1 MAVIYNPP
9 QILLGNGLQNLEVPP
24 GVNITFT
31 WSEGSITDL
40 HGDPIEGTFYTLY
53 RLDENVIPSYT
64 RQPDATVLV
73 GEERVYALPG
83 PDAVGDVLY
92 YRVGISAPRESV
104 GFRNAALV
112 TVTAVD
118 VQPNTPPTL
127 SINNAVVEAGNAATL
142 NWSPSTPG
150 LNSVVSGYRV
160 QRSSDGETWE
170 DIAATTGTSL
180 IVYAP
185 IASGSAYYYRVLAHG
200 EWDESTSAPS
210 NTVSL
215 LANTVPTAPAIQTDG
230 LTYNPTP
237 RVLVVMGADTDTL
250 SIIAPG
256 FTPSRSGGIGAG
268 QGVVLRKNT
277 GATTG
282 AGAVNVTIS
291 DPYGASASAPA
302 SWEFA
307 VPAWTDNPVIAG
319 TTLIKAAHINELR
332 AAFDVVC
339 DYYGIDRTEWGA
351 DVISGVTS
359 SALFPSHARQLQD
372 TARRIADYINS
383 FDANST
389 ANNVVLP
396 ALTNPNIAKAAVINE
411 LRQCVTLL

>member
-1 MAVIYNPP
+1 MAVIYNTPE
-9 QILLGNGLQNLEVPP
+9 ILLGNGLQNLEVPP

-40 HGDPIEGTFYTLY
+40 HGDPIEGTFYALY

-185 IASGSAYYYRVLAHG
+185 IASGSTYYYRVLAHG

-291 DPYGASASAPA
+291 DPYGASASASA
-302 SWEFA
+302 SWEFT

-319 TTLIKAAHINELR
+319 TTLIKAVHINELR

-351 DVISGVTS
+351 DVIAGVTS
-359 SALFPSHARQLQD
+359 SALFPSHAQQLQD

-396 ALTNPNIAKAAVINE
+396 AFTSPNIAKAAVINE

>member
-1 MAVIYNPP
+1 MAVIYNTPE
-9 QILLGNGLQNLEVPP
+9 ILLGNGLQNLEVPP

-40 HGDPIEGTFYTLY
+40 HGDPIEGTFYALY

-185 IASGSAYYYRVLAHG
+185 IASGSTYYYRVLAHG

-291 DPYGASASAPA
+291 DPYGASASASA
-302 SWEFA
+302 SWEFT

-319 TTLIKAAHINELR
+319 TTLIKAVHINELR
-332 AAFDVVC
+332 AAFDAVC

-351 DVISGVTS
+351 DVIAGVTS
-359 SALFPSHARQLQD
+359 SALFPSHAQQLQD

-396 ALTNPNIAKAAVINE
+396 VFTSPNIAKAAVINE